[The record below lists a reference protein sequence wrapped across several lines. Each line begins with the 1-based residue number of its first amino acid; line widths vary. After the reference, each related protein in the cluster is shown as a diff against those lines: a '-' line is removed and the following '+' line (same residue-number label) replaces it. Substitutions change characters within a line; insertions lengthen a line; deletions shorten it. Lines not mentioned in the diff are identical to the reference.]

1 MASALSKTFTVS
13 LHEGLETV
21 HRAARRVIC
30 STDFLKAAKL
40 SAGDVI
46 AIAGGSDLTP
56 VKVKHP
62 YTSNTAPRLTC
73 PSSP

>member
-1 MASALSKTFTVS
+1 MASVLTKSFTVN
-13 LHEGLETV
+13 LHEDLETV

-30 STDFLKAAKL
+30 TTDFLKAAKL

-56 VKVKHP
+56 EKVKHT
-62 YTSNTAPRLTC
+62 YTSNTAPRLMC